1 MRSKMGKLRK
11 LILGYVLEL
20 KGIAELGV
28 VCADSA
34 GVTRR
39 LF

>member
-1 MRSKMGKLRK
+1 MRSKMGKPRK
-11 LILGYVLEL
+11 LILGYVLAL
-20 KGIAELGV
+20 QRIAELGV

-34 GVTRR
+34 GVTEP